1 MDDKKF
7 KFGVVI
13 ERTEYHYKFMLWKVS
28 STWNSHR
35 RNSSAY
41 VTTMCK

>member
-13 ERTEYHYKFMLWKVS
+13 ERTEYHYKFMLWG
-28 STWNSHR
+28 
-35 RNSSAY
+35 
-41 VTTMCK
+41 VTTV